1 MHKRIGR
8 WKEIHYEPLP
18 AQRSQRGRALTD
30 QEYDRLFRIAGSR
43 ATWEMAYLFAMISV
57 NTSAGPKE
65 VFTLRLQDVDL
76 AGRTI
81 RMQPEGPKPV
91 HRVRII
97 PLNDTAFAAI
107 QRALELPKQR
117 GSVLP
122 EHYLFPFRVKG
133 NSHSGTYDPTRH
145 CTTCKGAWHE
155 LTERAGLKGLRPY
168 DLRHTIIT
176 DMLQNPDISEET
188 VKAIAGHV
196 AKRNSTSALQQIEIT
211 ATKPR
216 PRCPRDSDLI
226 SRTIAATSNT
236 NVRMK
241 PEVT

>member
-81 RMQPEGPKPV
+81 RVQPEGPKPV

-107 QRALELPKQR
+107 QRALELARSSAGQSYPSTIFSPSGSKAVPIPGPMTPHGTARLAR
-117 GSVLP
+117 GHGRS
-122 EHYLFPFRVKG
+122 
-133 NSHSGTYDPTRH
+133 
-145 CTTCKGAWHE
+145 
-155 LTERAGLKGLRPY
+155 
-168 DLRHTIIT
+168 
-176 DMLQNPDISEET
+176 
-188 VKAIAGHV
+188 
-196 AKRNSTSALQQIEIT
+196 
-211 ATKPR
+211 
-216 PRCPRDSDLI
+216 
-226 SRTIAATSNT
+226 
-236 NVRMK
+236 
-241 PEVT
+241 

>member
-8 WKEIHYEPLP
+8 WKEIHYELLP

-81 RMQPEGPKPV
+81 RLQPEGPKPV

-107 QRALELPKQR
+107 QQALELARQR

-176 DMLQNPDISEET
+176 EMLQNPDISEET

-196 AKRNSTSALQQIEIT
+196 AEEKQHECAP
-211 ATKPR
+211 AD
-216 PRCPRDSDLI
+216 RDHGDE
-226 SRTIAATSNT
+226 ATSQM
-236 NVRMK
+236 RSGQRPDQQDDCCHFEYK
-241 PEVT
+241 REDEA